1 MWRERWA
8 FVANRLSLA
17 VLGCWVVLAWSDVL
31 EGTQI
36 RGYSRVETGSRVG
49 EG

>member
-1 MWRERWA
+1 VGFCCKSTE
-8 FVANRLSLA
+8 
-17 VLGCWVVLAWSDVL
+17 LGCVGVLVVLAWSDVV